1 MAFKSLPDFLEELA
15 GSGGLVRV
23 AAEVDPHLEIAE
35 ITRRVAAERG
45 PAILFERAR
54 GQSLAVVT
62 NLLGTTE
69 RACLALG
76 LDSFDGLA
84 ERIEAV
90 ALEHTPQN
98 WFDRLKM
105 GSGDRGLDKLRPKP
119 IKTGVCQQVVHLGRD
134 VNLAT
139 FPLVQGWPDESGPSI
154 TAGLLITG
162 DVQAQARGVTAA
174 PLVALDDTRL
184 AVIDDGDSA
193 FASHWAEHRAAGQRM
208 PAAVVLGGDPALTIA
223 ASLDLPGSVD
233 VLHLIGLIHGKS
245 LDVVKC
251 RTHAIEVPADAELA
265 FEGYFDP
272 NTPDETVVIAGAAG
286 SHYRAPTAAPIFH
299 VAAVTH
305 RNRAIFSAAID
316 AGLHGEAAVL
326 TKARERMLAALL
338 RSLNPD
344 IADLSLPVAG
354 GPHGFAVVSFNKRFP
369 FHSRQIAAA
378 LWGNDALK
386 FTKVLILVDAGVD
399 VHDVARVATQVGANV
414 APERDVISFDSPA
427 HAADH
432 AGTLG
437 SLARRLAIDA
447 TTKLSAE
454 QSGGSPAPLDA
465 GEEIHRQV
473 TARWAEYRLNLIKL
487 GIAPQSGGQLP
498 V

>member
-23 AAEVDPHLEIAE
+23 AAEVDAHLEIAE

-45 PAILFERAR
+45 PAILFERVR

-84 ERIEAV
+84 DRIEAV
-90 ALEHTPQN
+90 TLEHTPQN

-139 FPLVQGWPDESGPSI
+139 FPLVRSWPNESGTSI
-154 TAGLLITG
+154 TSGLLLTG
-162 DVQAQARGVTAA
+162 DVQAQARGTTAA

-184 AVIDDGDSA
+184 AVVDDGDSA

-208 PAAVVLGGDPALTIA
+208 PAAVVLGGDPALAVA
-223 ASLDLPGSVD
+223 AHLDLPVSVD
-233 VLHLIGLIHGKS
+233 VLHLVGLIHGRA

-251 RTHAIEVPADAELA
+251 RTHGIEVPADAELV

-272 NTPDETVVIAGAAG
+272 STADETVVIAGAG
-286 SHYRAPTAAPIFH
+286 GGHYRAPTAAPIFH
-299 VAAVTH
+299 VAAITH
-305 RNRAIFSAAID
+305 RNRAIFPAAID
-316 AGLHGEAAVL
+316 ASLHGEAAIL
-326 TKARERMLAALL
+326 TKARERMLAAFL
-338 RSLNPD
+338 RSLTPY
-344 IADLSLPVAG
+344 ITDLSLPVAG
-354 GPHGFAVVSFNKRFP
+354 GPHGFAVVSFRKRFP

-386 FTKVLILVDAGVD
+386 FTKVLILVDSDVD

-414 APERDVISFDSPA
+414 APERDVISFDGPA
-427 HAADH
+427 HATDP

-447 TTKLSAE
+447 TAKLPGE
-454 QSGGSPAPLDA
+454 QSGGCPAPLDA
-465 GEEIHRQV
+465 GEETRRQV
-473 TARWAEYRLNLIKL
+473 SARWAEYRLSLAKQE
-487 GIAPQSGGQLP
+487 IAPKSGGQLP